1 MRQTENKGGRA
12 RLNEDELDRGKAD
25 QRQNPLRSC
34 NRHKCE
40 RPPETAKEQKQV
52 GQLEPQ
58 P

>member
-1 MRQTENKGGRA
+1 MRQRENKGGRA
-12 RLNEDELDRGKAD
+12 RLNEDELDTGKAETIL
-25 QRQNPLRSC
+25 LRSC

-40 RPPETAKEQKQV
+40 SAKEQKQV

>member
-1 MRQTENKGGRA
+1 MKTSWTE
-12 RLNEDELDRGKAD
+12 GK
-25 QRQNPLRSC
+25 QRQNPLRGC